1 MKLAHKF
8 CAWICAALLLVP
20 LAACSEGNQKSVQ
33 AGTLSGDQS
42 TGTQIVGKVT
52 SVVGNQV
59 TLAIGTLSGGESSAS
74 GSEGRRRSGKTSS
87 GGNSSDAQA
96 TSSAASSV
104 LSSAASEKSGTSSSS
119 GLIALTG
126 ETETLLIPV
135 GLTLTEGRSGSS
147 RSFGTGSSQGGS
159 QGNARGSAVQRS
171 AQGKTQGS
179 VSGGGFSGGSG
190 GTQGGSNGK
199 SGGSAATL
207 TAQRTRDFSS
217 ITKGMILQI
226 TEKTLSDGTQ
236 GIVKVAVL
244 SE

>member
-1 MKLAHKF
+1 MKFAHKF

-20 LAACSEGNQKSVQ
+20 LAACSKGNQKSVQ

-42 TGTQIVGKVT
+42 AGTQIVGKVT

-59 TLAIGTLSGGESSAS
+59 TLAIGTLKGAENRTSSRKGYSSSAVSSAS
-74 GSEGRRRSGKTSS
+74 
-87 GGNSSDAQA
+87 
-96 TSSAASSV
+96 
-104 LSSAASEKSGTSSSS
+104 SSAASEKSGNSSSS

-126 ETETLLIPV
+126 ETKTLLIPV
-135 GLTLTEGRSGSS
+135 GLTLAEGGSESS
-147 RSFGTGSSQGGS
+147 RSSGTGGSQGGS
-159 QGNARGSAVQRS
+159 QGNAQGSAS
-171 AQGKTQGS
+171 A
-179 VSGGGFSGGSG
+179 GGFSGGSG
-190 GTQGGSNGK
+190 RTQAGSGGK
-199 SGGSAATL
+199 SGGSGGTAGAAQMT
-207 TAQRTRDFSS
+207 QRTRDFSS